1 MCFLNKLLLLAVLG
15 WLFQVGN
22 GLGRVVGGCCGRDRR
37 ALESEQ
43 GRGQKR
49 KVLRGMGIAMA
60 SEDNLLDPGPQQI
73 RKYGKS

>member
-1 MCFLNKLLLLAVLG
+1 MAAVAETG
-15 WLFQVGN
+15 E
-22 GLGRVVGGCCGRDRR
+22 R